1 MTNSIFKN
9 KMLGVLLLAVLS
21 LSACAKKDSSS
32 VRVAGRTTNTG
43 TTSGGGVS
51 QGGTTASGTCGTSSA
66 GKIFDQYA
74 SPQFETQVKNFVSA
88 TLDPQSLGSVSGNIN
103 DRTGVD
109 LFATFKFD
117 SAGSL
122 VAAESNMLIK
132 IFDSYANQ
140 VYNGQVIQPYS
151 VSFSQASEGMI
162 DRNTRQFQVKF
173 RDGYGEIIFQG
184 AYDNS
189 IAEGTVYYQNYTAV
203 AGYQPTSGTLG
214 SFRMYACSLIK

>member
-9 KMLGVLLLAVLS
+9 KMLGVLLLAALS

-32 VRVAGRTTNTG
+32 VRVAGRSTNSG
-43 TTSGGGVS
+43 TTSGT
-51 QGGTTASGTCGTSSA
+51 GTTQGTTSSGTCGAQSA
-66 GKIFDQYA
+66 GKIFDKYA
-74 SPQFETQVKNFVSA
+74 ASSFETQVKNFVSA
-88 TLDPQSLGSVSGNIN
+88 TLDPQSLGTVSGNIN

-140 VYNGQVIQPYS
+140 VYNGQVIKPYE

-203 AGYQPTSGTLG
+203 NGYQPTSGTLG